1 MAITKSDQ
9 QKSPLGSLAQE
20 GRTAGAGYVFADL
33 GGRRG
38 RGRLGEIMKNIG
50 FKVVECGEQERRHV
64 YDDMHP

>member
-1 MAITKSDQ
+1 M
-9 QKSPLGSLAQE
+9 
-20 GRTAGAGYVFADL
+20 FADL

-38 RGRLGEIMKNIG
+38 RGRPGEIMKNIG